1 MTTLRRTL
9 LTLSILLISA
19 PALAQ
24 DEEGFSGRVAL
35 GYLATSGNS
44 ESENFSTNFELGWNY
59 APWRHTL
66 DGSAVRASAND
77 VDTAEAYT
85 LGWQSNYDFNE
96 RAYAFGLIAWINDE
110 FSGYEQQVRQA
121 VGYGRRFID
130 TERHTLNGEIG
141 GGARQADLRD
151 GTSQDEAIVRLNAD
165 YTWTISETSTFGQS
179 LAIET
184 GSDNTF
190 TQAVTSLTADVFG
203 GVALVVSYTIRNN
216 SDVPVGLEKRDTF
229 TAVSLEYSF

>member
-19 PALAQ
+19 PTLAQ

-44 ESENFSTNFELGWNY
+44 ESENFSTNFALGWNY

-151 GTSQDEAIVRLNAD
+151 GTSSGR
-165 YTWTISETSTFGQS
+165 SHCP
-179 LAIET
+179 
-184 GSDNTF
+184 
-190 TQAVTSLTADVFG
+190 TQ
-203 GVALVVSYTIRNN
+203 
-216 SDVPVGLEKRDTF
+216 PGLHLDD
-229 TAVSLEYSF
+229 

>member
-1 MTTLRRTL
+1 MTTLRKL
-9 LTLSILLISA
+9 FFYSAILLISA

-44 ESENFSTNFELGWNY
+44 ESENLNMNFVLGWNY
-59 APWRHTL
+59 APWSHRL
-66 DGSAVRASAND
+66 RSSAVRASSGA

-85 LGWQSNYDFNE
+85 LNWQSNYDFNE
-96 RAYAFGLIAWINDE
+96 RSYAFGLVAWNKDK
-110 FSGYEQQVRQA
+110 FSGYDQQVRQA
-121 VGYGRRFID
+121 LGYGRRFID
-130 TERHTLNGEIG
+130 NERHTLNGEIG

-151 GTSQDEAIVRLNAD
+151 GRTQDEAIVRLNLD
-165 YTWTISETSTFGQS
+165 YSWTISETSAFSQT
-179 LAIET
+179 LAVET
-184 GSDNTF
+184 GSDNTY
-190 TQAVTSLTADVFG
+190 TEAVSSLSADIFG

-216 SDVPVGLEKRDTF
+216 SDVPLGLENRDTF